1 MSFNGNGMIPGKKTM
16 VDIGK
21 GMAANL
27 SAFLIAA
34 AATLTAWGTLG
45 LPMPASADRVSQL
58 EQRVNDTQAFFLGDK
73 LLGYQRE
80 LRQIEAAIRTYE
92 RDGEEPPEVYID
104 NRENLRRLIYDTERR
119 LRKLGVEP

>member
-1 MSFNGNGMIPGKKTM
+1 MSFNGNGMIPGKKTL

-21 GMAANL
+21 GPVANL

-34 AATLTAWGTLG
+34 AGTLTAWTTLG
-45 LPMPASADRVSQL
+45 GPLPASDQRVTQL
-58 EQRVNDTQAFFLGDK
+58 EAKVNDTQAFFLGDK

-80 LRQIEAAIRTYE
+80 LREVQAAIKTYE
-92 RDGEEPPEVYID
+92 RQGEPIPAIYIE
-104 NRENLRRLIYDTERR
+104 NRENLLRLIYDTERR